1 MPGTPFSRRGTSEYP
16 VSSPFIGQT
25 HIYNHLREFLSEDQ
39 DAPIGNFII
48 YGDWGTGKSRVGHQ
62 LVAEGTDSEHGWLI
76 QNESGTY
83 TEKHLFDELE
93 KDVLP
98 LWVRLSEFETN
109 LTTRNAAAKAV
120 NAALESVADA
130 DSDIYSDIATRFENA
145 GGSLFEL
152 EDIAAN
158 PGQPTELLEEY
169 LEVIIEDSEIDRLL
183 VVIDEVEE
191 AGSIGDQ
198 APDSEQTTGTGR
210 QTLQALFEGLKEA
223 TNDVGGR
230 YPAKFNA
237 DFVLLCTSG
246 VERYSTPT
254 GGVERR
260 IEEESLHDP
269 TIQDA
274 KEYVRR
280 LLENT
285 ESEIQIDADAVEAL
299 FFASFNNFGWFTR
312 AMSTLCHF
320 KQQSPDQPYHE
331 IIESNPD
338 RFDDIFDPQYVD
350 DILGEADEIDIVDQ
364 VVDIIYRI
372 HPVAVNDLGLSSS
385 DIDAILDYT
394 TPLENIR
401 PISELVPVNTSISNI
416 KRQLR
421 DAGFEVSPAETSE
434 QVVTYSGTRLK
445 TGRLEDLL
453 TVFRID
459 EDHIGL
465 YSQRDDLRGLAE
477 FAFEAG
483 QVDDA
488 AIEALVDAL
497 ETARD
502 ENTTGDGRHLA
513 PTLQFLA
520 EWNIRWRKYTRAV
533 RWLDEE
539 ELWDD
544 LMEASRNAT
553 DEIERVIKGFIYTR
567 FQDYDSSPPPDLEP
581 HEVGLPATNFVTNID
596 GDNTVDVVRSDTAVV
611 IHHEDTTD
619 TKNSIRRIQRD
630 ATQGLPIIYLLFET
644 ESERQEVMA
653 EVRDEYEPVS
663 PFIIPQVISNRDLA
677 RDFFIQFSF
686 LGDIFSTDDLRG
698 NIEYIEEHRRQPV
711 IQRDLEWFEDQK
723 ENGWVLQEL
732 VPPSAT
738 TAQKKTLAEG
748 LLLAADG
755 QNLDEEHIDP
765 WHRCWENSDRVA
777 LLFNEDRQLQLP
789 TFVPHVLT
797 VIDQQGPLQNTE
809 LAGKLLTD
817 SSMQIETVV
826 SNTLELL
833 SYLGLVSEGDD
844 GYQFHDTDYLNDRI
858 EEVSIKVPSNTDDA
872 FEDFEVQPTD
882 QTLFDLRI
890 NNSNLTSYRD
900 DLEDY
905 PDQIRDVD
913 HETLLTSETEAEEWF
928 ETTATVNEI
937 ISFADR
943 GYDPSNTFDTLEE
956 YSYEDIG
963 EEYADMREDTDH
975 IDYSISYRFEFL
987 EEFDDVL
994 AEDRNQVLDQVETRQ
1009 EELENR
1015 YAECQGKDFPTSEI
1029 ESILSDIEDDL
1040 ELATDS
1046 VDDALVQ
1053 SEPDAEGTANTIKH
1067 HLNNQE
1073 FEEAFTRIGWYNGVL
1088 QGRFDGP
1095 WTEFTSAYDQF
1106 DTFLDEFEDLDDD
1119 WKETEDF
1126 FENVTQFENFLS
1138 NQSVPLFE
1146 EIDQVPDAGALVTED
1161 TTLNNVYDEYDELE
1175 EITPS
1180 AELDVLERV
1189 EENPEESLGD
1199 TVPSVL
1205 LASIKEL
1212 RRKVASLDLHQRVA
1226 KEIAGQKIQ
1235 QEQDKLENEWSPLE
1249 ELATAVGEE
1258 IDIDRSPIDG
1268 PTPFEDKTYGEILEL
1283 IEGIREQIDEE
1294 GERLLNTVD
1303 EHGERYWES
1312 YLTAYG
1318 AAENNEPLSD
1328 SDINTNHLEKL
1339 AEWDIIQYEEQYY
1352 VSR

>member
-76 QNESGTY
+76 QNESGSY

-130 DSDIYSDIATRFENA
+130 DSDIYSDIATRFETA

-158 PGQPTELLEEY
+158 PGQPTEILEEY

-230 YPAKFNA
+230 YPANFNA

-320 KQQSPDQPYHE
+320 KQQSPDRSYHDL
-331 IIESNPD
+331 IKSNPD

-385 DIDAILDYT
+385 EVDATLDYT

-401 PISELVPVNTSISNI
+401 PICELVPVNTSISNI

-459 EDHIGL
+459 EDNIGL

-497 ETARD
+497 ETVRD

-533 RWLDEE
+533 RWLDDE

-544 LMEASRNAT
+544 LMEASRNTT
-553 DEIERVIKGFIYTR
+553 DETERIIKGFIYTR
-567 FQDYDSSPPPDLEP
+567 FQHYDFSSPPDLEP
-581 HEVGLPATNFVTNID
+581 HEVGLPATNFVTDID
-596 GDNTVDVVRSDTAVV
+596 DDNTVDVVRSDSAVV

-644 ESERQEVMA
+644 ELERQEVMV

-686 LGDIFSTDDLRG
+686 LGDIFYSDDLRG
-698 NIEYIEEHRRQPV
+698 NIQYIEEHRRQPV

-738 TAQKKTLAEG
+738 TAEKKTLAEG

-817 SSMQIETVV
+817 SSMQIETVA

-833 SYLGLVSEGDD
+833 SYLGLVSEGDN
-844 GYQFHDTDYLNDRI
+844 GYQFHDTDYLDDRI
-858 EEVSIKVPSNTDDA
+858 EEVSIKVPSNTHDA

-900 DLEDY
+900 ELEGY

-913 HETLLTSETEAEEWF
+913 HETLLNSETEAGEWF
-928 ETTATVNEI
+928 DTTATVNEI

-943 GYDPSNTFDTLEE
+943 GYDPSNTFDTLGE

-1015 YAECQGKDFPTSEI
+1015 YDECQGKDFPTDEI

-1040 ELATDS
+1040 ELEADS
-1046 VDDALVQ
+1046 VDGALVQ
-1053 SEPDAEGTANTIKH
+1053 SDPDAEGTANTIKH

-1088 QGRFDGP
+1088 QSRYDGP
-1095 WTEFTSAYDQF
+1095 WTDFTSAYNQF

-1119 WKETEDF
+1119 WEVTEGF

-1138 NQSVPLFE
+1138 SQSVPFFE
-1146 EIDQVPDAGALVTED
+1146 EIEQVPDAGDLVTED
-1161 TTLNNVYDEYDELE
+1161 TTLNNVYDEYDKME

-1189 EENPEESLGD
+1189 EENPEEPLGD
-1199 TVPSVL
+1199 TVPSML

-1212 RRKVASLDLHQRVA
+1212 RRKVASLDLHQRIA
-1226 KEIAGQKIQ
+1226 KEIADQKIQ

-1258 IDIDRSPIDG
+1258 IDIDRSSIDG

-1283 IEGIREQIDEE
+1283 IEGILEQIDEE
-1294 GERLLNTVD
+1294 GKRLLNTVD
-1303 EHGERYWES
+1303 KHGERYWES
-1312 YLTAYG
+1312 YLTAYN

-1328 SDINTNHLEKL
+1328 SDIDTNHLEKL